1 MGQDKLDNLAIRLF
15 DFEFNLITPTVKDTL
30 GNDGEKRHNQA
41 HRGGDHC
48 FSDSV
53 CDRPAAATN
62 TSGIG

>member
-1 MGQDKLDNLAIRLF
+1 MGQYELDNLAIRLF
-15 DFEFNLITPTVKDTL
+15 DFEFDLITPTVKHTL

-41 HRGGDHC
+41 HCGGDHC

-53 CDRPAAATN
+53 CDRPATTAN